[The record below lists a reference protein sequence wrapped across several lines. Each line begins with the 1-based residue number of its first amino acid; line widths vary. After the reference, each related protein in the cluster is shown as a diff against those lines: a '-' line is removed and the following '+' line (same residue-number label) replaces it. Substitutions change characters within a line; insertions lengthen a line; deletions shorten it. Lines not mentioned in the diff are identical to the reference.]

1 MEFIRL
7 ENLQNQYPSVDKYK
21 TDTEGNIVLSGNLIS
36 DKEFIRAHR
45 ESNGNL
51 DMTNYKPN
59 ALTFIM
65 PKLDDIT
72 TVDVVSNYTKFIIAV
87 YIDEDDT
94 SPKYF
99 ATTPFFRRLQASLK
113 ESNPYFVSY
122 ALQDEY
128 VVKYYLS
135 QVQKT
140 FQNLVPLEA
149 RDGVKFKQN
158 NFLVWDGDTKD
169 ALGKPKTT
177 VDYEAL
183 VQFINWCLTPPNP
196 NDVDGV
202 WPISKLTEFEF
213 GIADKDGNFIPRGKY
228 DNMNKIQDLRDEL
241 IGIETEI
248 LQIQTELKNPAYAR
262 LNLGGII
269 ATGIGAA
276 GTAAGLGILGGS
288 LGAFGALVTTTTTTA
303 LTGGIGTAL
312 GIAATTTTAATGLGT
327 AATILGAVGGP
338 IGIGVAAI
346 IGLGIA
352 LWSSSSKKEAQNKRV
367 EEVARQLIARL
378 SLITA
383 RKQEII
389 KQLAE
394 IEANINKPT
403 TTTNGVKVTNT
414 TNKTSTSP
422 TIPIGS
428 ATTSNNNADS
438 MATTGARTSD
448 NTDSMATT
456 GARTSGNAGSAR
468 QEQLYGGNGGYTAS
482 GTSTSNMR

>member
-1 MEFIRL
+1 MEYIRL
-7 ENLQNQYPSVDKYK
+7 ENLPNQYPGLDKYK
-21 TDTEGNIVLSGNLIS
+21 TNTEGDIVLSGNLMS
-36 DKEFIRAHR
+36 DKEFIRAYK

-59 ALTFIM
+59 SITFVM
-65 PKLDDIT
+65 PKLNDIT
-72 TVDVVSNYTKFIIAV
+72 TIDVVSNYMKFIVAV

-99 ATTPFFRRLQASLK
+99 ATTPFYKRLQASLK

-128 VVKYYLS
+128 IVKYYLS

-140 FQNLVPLEA
+140 FQSLIPLEA
-149 RDGVKFKQN
+149 KNGVKFKQN
-158 NFLVWDGDTKD
+158 NFIVWDGDTKD
-169 ALGKPKTT
+169 AMGKPKTS
-177 VDYEAL
+177 VDYESL

-196 NDVDGV
+196 NDVDSV

-213 GIADKDGNFIPRGKY
+213 GIADKDGNFISKGKY

-248 LQIQTELKNPAYAR
+248 LQIQTELKNPRYGS
-262 LNLGGII
+262 LNLTNILAG
-269 ATGIGAA
+269 GIGAGA
-276 GTAAGLGILGGS
+276 AAAGLGLIGGS
-288 LGAFGALVTTTTTTA
+288 LGVFGSLVTATTTTA

-338 IGIGVAAI
+338 IGIGVALV

-352 LWSSSSKKEAQNKRV
+352 LWGSSSKKEAQNKRV
-367 EEVARQLIARL
+367 EEVAKELIARL
-378 SLITA
+378 SFITN
-383 RKQEII
+383 RKAEIL
-389 KQLAE
+389 KQIAE

-403 TTTNGVKVTNT
+403 TTSTGVKVTNT
-414 TNKTSTSP
+414 TNKTST
-422 TIPIGS
+422 TQ
-428 ATTSNNNADS
+428 TTSTS
-438 MATTGARTSD
+438 STSQPTTTEVKTGGSGGAPS
-448 NTDSMATT
+448 
-456 GARTSGNAGSAR
+456 SGGSGR
-468 QEQLYGGNGGYTAS
+468 KEQLYNEERS
-482 GTSTSNMR
+482 GFDTSSGDFNSINNIR

>member
-1 MEFIRL
+1 MEYIRL
-7 ENLQNQYPSVDKYK
+7 SNLPNQYPSAEKYT
-21 TDTEGNIVLSGNLIS
+21 TDTEGNVVLTGNLMS
-36 DKEFIRAHR
+36 DKEFIRAYK
-45 ESNGNL
+45 ESKGNL

-59 ALTFIM
+59 SITFVM

-72 TVDVVSNYTKFIIAV
+72 TVDVISNYTKFIIAV

-140 FQNLVPLEA
+140 FQMLVPLEA
-149 RDGVKFKQN
+149 KDGVKFKQN
-158 NFLVWDGDTKD
+158 NFIVWDGDTKD
-169 ALGKPKTT
+169 ALGKPKTS
-177 VDYEAL
+177 VDYDAL

-213 GIADKDGNFIPRGKY
+213 GIADKDGNFISRGRY

-241 IGIETEI
+241 TGIDTEI

-262 LNLGGII
+262 LNLGSII
-269 ATGIGAA
+269 AGGIGAA
-276 GTAAGLGILGGS
+276 GAAAGLGLVGGS
-288 LGAFGALVTTTTTTA
+288 LGAFGALVTATTTTA

-367 EEVARQLIARL
+367 EEVAKELIARL
-378 SLITA
+378 SLITNRRA
-383 RKQEII
+383 EILKEI
-389 KQLAE
+389 AE

-403 TTTNGVKVTNT
+403 TTNAGVKVTNT
-414 TNKTSTSP
+414 TNKTSTTQTTSTSQP
-422 TIPIGS
+422 
-428 ATTSNNNADS
+428 ATTEVK
-438 MATTGARTSD
+438 TGGSG
-448 NTDSMATT
+448 
-456 GARTSGNAGSAR
+456 GAPSSGGSGR
-468 QEQLYGGNGGYTAS
+468 REQLYDEGRS
-482 GTSTSNMR
+482 GFDTSSGDFNSINNMR

>member
-1 MEFIRL
+1 MEYIRL
-7 ENLQNQYPSVDKYK
+7 ENLPNQYPAIDKYK
-21 TDTEGNIVLSGNLIS
+21 TDTEGNIVLSGNLVS
-36 DKEFIRAHR
+36 DKEFIRAYKD
-45 ESNGNL
+45 SKGNL

-59 ALTFIM
+59 SIKFVM
-65 PKLDDIT
+65 PKLDDIQ
-72 TVDVVSNYTKFIIAV
+72 TVDVISNYMKFIVAV

-99 ATTPFFRRLQASLK
+99 ATTPFYKRLQTSLK

-128 VVKYYLS
+128 IVKYYLS

-140 FQNLVPLEA
+140 FQTLVPLEA
-149 RDGVKFKQN
+149 KDGVKFKQN
-158 NFLVWDGDTKD
+158 NFILWDGVTKD

-177 VDYEAL
+177 VDYDSL
-183 VQFINWCLTPPNP
+183 IQFINWCLTPPNP

-213 GIADKDGNFIPRGKY
+213 GIADKDGNFISKGKY

-241 IGIETEI
+241 IGIDSEI
-248 LQIQTELKNPAYAR
+248 LQIQTELKNPRYGS
-262 LNLGGII
+262 LNLGSII
-269 ATGIGAA
+269 GGGVGAAAAATGL
-276 GTAAGLGILGGS
+276 GLLGGS

-352 LWSSSSKKEAQNKRV
+352 LWGSSSKKEAQNRRV
-367 EEVARQLIARL
+367 EEVAKELIARL

-383 RKQEII
+383 RKQEIL
-389 KQLAE
+389 KQIAE
-394 IEANINKPT
+394 IEANLDKPT
-403 TTTNGVKVTNT
+403 TTSNGVKVINT
-414 TNKTSTSP
+414 TNKTTSSTSTSASTSTQTTQSTQTSTP
-422 TIPIGS
+422 TTGGSGGGGGGS
-428 ATTSNNNADS
+428 A
-438 MATTGARTSD
+438 GRK
-448 NTDSMATT
+448 
-456 GARTSGNAGSAR
+456 
-468 QEQLYGGNGGYTAS
+468 EQLYGGYGGYTTDNAA
-482 GTSTSNMR
+482 NVM

>member
-1 MEFIRL
+1 MEYIRL
-7 ENLQNQYPSVDKYK
+7 SNLPNQYPDAEKY
-21 TDTEGNIVLSGNLIS
+21 TTNTEGDIVLTGNLMS
-36 DKEFIRAHR
+36 DKEFIRAYK

-59 ALTFIM
+59 SITFVM

-99 ATTPFFRRLQASLK
+99 ATTPFFRRLQTSLK

-241 IGIETEI
+241 VGIETEI

-262 LNLGGII
+262 LNLGSII
-269 ATGIGAA
+269 AGGIGAA

-378 SLITA
+378 SLVTA
-383 RKQEII
+383 RKQEIL
-389 KQLAE
+389 KQIAE

-403 TTTNGVKVTNT
+403 TSSAGVRVTNT
-414 TNKTSTSP
+414 TNKTSTS
-422 TIPIGS
+422 TSTASTTSTTSTTSTGGT
-428 ATTSNNNADS
+428 TTSNN
-438 MATTGARTSD
+438 

-468 QEQLYGGNGGYTAS
+468 QEQLYGGYGGYTAS